1 MKTREEYIALI
12 ASHAGEL
19 QNTFGI
25 TSLRL
30 FGSVARNEHH
40 EGSDVDV
47 YVEMPPKFFL
57 VVRLKA
63 YLEELLDNPVDIIRK
78 HQHLNPFLL
87 KEIRKVCA
95 SVHFIPPRLY
105 ASYATCS
112 HCTIPTDR
120 LPQRRDSPLL
130 PLSDNMFQMAPYLIL
145 SDEETYQCRHTQK
158 SDTTGKT

>member
-1 MKTREEYIALI
+1 MWFRHGLKAQKLLAQGITLGISAIALRPVRAKALKNIRILRMKTREEYIALI
-12 ASHAGEL
+12 TSHAEEL

-30 FGSVARNEHH
+30 FGSVARNQHH
-40 EGSDVDV
+40 DGSDVDI

-87 KEIRKVCA
+87 KEVE
-95 SVHFIPPRLY
+95 
-105 ASYATCS
+105 
-112 HCTIPTDR
+112 
-120 LPQRRDSPLL
+120 RDGIEVI
-130 PLSDNMFQMAPYLIL
+130 A
-145 SDEETYQCRHTQK
+145 ER
-158 SDTTGKT
+158 

>member
-63 YLEELLDNPVDIIRK
+63 YLEELLDSPVDIIRK
-78 HQHLNPFLL
+78 HQHLNPILL
-87 KEIRKVCA
+87 KEIEKDWIEVIVPYKNKWGQNIQICPTLTFPFQKKAAALQLYSYRIQKNDRK
-95 SVHFIPPRLY
+95 
-105 ASYATCS
+105 
-112 HCTIPTDR
+112 
-120 LPQRRDSPLL
+120 
-130 PLSDNMFQMAPYLIL
+130 
-145 SDEETYQCRHTQK
+145 
-158 SDTTGKT
+158 

>member
-12 ASHAGEL
+12 ASHAEEL

-47 YVEMPPKFFL
+47 YVEIPPKVFL
-57 VVRLKA
+57 LVRLKA

-78 HQHLNPFLL
+78 HQYLNPFLL
-87 KEIRKVCA
+87 KEIEKDGIEVIVPYKNKWGQNIQICPTLTFPFQKKAAALQLYSYRIQKNDRK
-95 SVHFIPPRLY
+95 
-105 ASYATCS
+105 
-112 HCTIPTDR
+112 
-120 LPQRRDSPLL
+120 
-130 PLSDNMFQMAPYLIL
+130 
-145 SDEETYQCRHTQK
+145 
-158 SDTTGKT
+158 

>member
-1 MKTREEYIALI
+1 MKTREEYIAFI
-12 ASHAGEL
+12 TSHAEEL

-40 EGSDVDV
+40 EGSDIDV

-57 VVRLKA
+57 VVRLKT
-63 YLEELLDNPVDIIRK
+63 YLEELLDSPVDIIRK

-112 HCTIPTDR
+112 HCTIPTNR
-120 LPQRRDSPLL
+120 LPQRRDSPLFPL
-130 PLSDNMFQMAPYLIL
+130 PDNMFQMEFFLIL
-145 SDEETYQCRHTQK
+145 LDEETY
-158 SDTTGKT
+158 

>member
-12 ASHAGEL
+12 VSHAEEL

-40 EGSDVDV
+40 KGSDVDG

-63 YLEELLDNPVDIIRK
+63 YLEEFLDSPVDIIRK
-78 HQHLNPFLL
+78 HQHLNPILL
-87 KEIRKVCA
+87 KEIEKDGIEVIVPYKNKWGQNIQICPTLTFPFQKKAAALQLYSYRIQKNDRK
-95 SVHFIPPRLY
+95 
-105 ASYATCS
+105 
-112 HCTIPTDR
+112 
-120 LPQRRDSPLL
+120 
-130 PLSDNMFQMAPYLIL
+130 
-145 SDEETYQCRHTQK
+145 
-158 SDTTGKT
+158 

>member
-1 MKTREEYIALI
+1 MKTREEYIVLI

-25 TSLRL
+25 TSLRI

-40 EGSDVDV
+40 EGNDVDV

-87 KEIRKVCA
+87 KEIEKDGIEVIANRNE
-95 SVHFIPPRLY
+95 R
-105 ASYATCS
+105 
-112 HCTIPTDR
+112 
-120 LPQRRDSPLL
+120 
-130 PLSDNMFQMAPYLIL
+130 
-145 SDEETYQCRHTQK
+145 
-158 SDTTGKT
+158 

>member
-25 TSLRL
+25 TSLRI

-87 KEIRKVCA
+87 KEIEKDGIEVIANRNERQET
-95 SVHFIPPRLY
+95 RLV
-105 ASYATCS
+105 
-112 HCTIPTDR
+112 
-120 LPQRRDSPLL
+120 PQGLRIGTLYSSSSLRPLCHL
-130 PLSDNMFQMAPYLIL
+130 
-145 SDEETYQCRHTQK
+145 
-158 SDTTGKT
+158 

>member
-1 MKTREEYIALI
+1 MKTREKYIALI
-12 ASHAGEL
+12 TSHAEEL

-30 FGSVARNEHH
+30 FGSVARNQHH
-40 EGSDVDV
+40 DGSDVDI

-112 HCTIPTDR
+112 HCTIPTNR
-120 LPQRRDSPLL
+120 LPQRRDNPLF
-130 PLSDNMFQMAPYLIL
+130 PPPDNMFQMKLFL
-145 SDEETYQCRHTQK
+145 KLLDEETY
-158 SDTTGKT
+158 

>member
-25 TSLRL
+25 TSLRI

-87 KEIRKVCA
+87 KEIEKDGIEVIANRNERQET
-95 SVHFIPPRLY
+95 RLVPQGLRIGTLY
-105 ASYATCS
+105 SSSSLRLLS
-112 HCTIPTDR
+112 H
-120 LPQRRDSPLL
+120 L
-130 PLSDNMFQMAPYLIL
+130 
-145 SDEETYQCRHTQK
+145 
-158 SDTTGKT
+158 

>member
-1 MKTREEYIALI
+1 MKTREEYIAFI
-12 ASHAGEL
+12 TSHTEEL

-63 YLEELLDNPVDIIRK
+63 YLEELLDKPVDIIRK
-78 HQHLNPFLL
+78 HHHLNPFLL
-87 KEIRKVCA
+87 KEVEKDGIEVIA
-95 SVHFIPPRLY
+95 
-105 ASYATCS
+105 
-112 HCTIPTDR
+112 
-120 LPQRRDSPLL
+120 
-130 PLSDNMFQMAPYLIL
+130 
-145 SDEETYQCRHTQK
+145 E
-158 SDTTGKT
+158 G

>member
-1 MKTREEYIALI
+1 MKTREEYIAFI
-12 ASHAGEL
+12 TSHAEEL

-87 KEIRKVCA
+87 KEIEKDGIEVMPERYKHIPA
-95 SVHFIPPRLY
+95 S
-105 ASYATCS
+105 S
-112 HCTIPTDR
+112 HTHQF
-120 LPQRRDSPLL
+120 PQ
-130 PLSDNMFQMAPYLIL
+130 
-145 SDEETYQCRHTQK
+145 
-158 SDTTGKT
+158 